1 MKFLN
6 ERMLANEYD
15 KTKWGG
21 DMDGCEYEN
30 DIELRNVTKRFGS
43 TIAVSNISLKV
54 RRGEFVSLLG
64 PSGCGKT
71 TTLRMIAGFEQ
82 PTEGEIFV
90 VEQNM
95 EGVEPYERPV
105 NTVFQN
111 YALFP
116 HLTIEE
122 NVAFGPKR
130 KKLAKENIKEIVDKY
145 LTLVNLE
152 GFNKRYPR
160 QLSGG
165 QQQRVALARA
175 LANDPKLLLLD
186 EPLGSL
192 DLKLRKQMQIE
203 LKRMQEQLKISFVYV
218 THDQEEALIMS
229 DRIVVM
235 NSGRVIQIGNGD
247 EIYEN
252 PRSRFVADFI
262 GETNLL
268 KCSVTGI
275 KENVFLDFEGI
286 SITASLASEEIGR
299 VGSVFLSIRPE
310 KILIAQ
316 GPIGKGNA
324 FPCRVK
330 DKVYVGANINFY
342 VELANSG
349 VIFVKSPNQSSISQI
364 SEGESVYI
372 GWDASDGKVLLE

>member
-1 MKFLN
+1 
-6 ERMLANEYD
+6 
-15 KTKWGG
+15 
-21 DMDGCEYEN
+21 MDGYEYEY
-30 DIELRNVTKRFGS
+30 DIELRSVTKRFGS
-43 TIAVSNISLKV
+43 TIAVNNISLKV

-90 VEQNM
+90 VGQNM
-95 EGVEPYERPV
+95 EGIEPYERPV

-116 HLTIEE
+116 HLTVEE

-130 KKLAKENIKEIVDKY
+130 KKLPKEKIKEIAEKY
-145 LTLVNLE
+145 LNLVNLE

-203 LKRMQEQLKISFVYV
+203 LKRLQEQLKISFVYV

-235 NSGRVIQIGNGD
+235 NSGRAIQIGSGD

-252 PRSRFVADFI
+252 PRSKFVADFI

-268 KCSVTGI
+268 KCLVTGI
-275 KENVFLDFEGI
+275 KENIFLDFEAI
-286 SITASLASEEIGR
+286 VITASLASEEDSNP
-299 VGSVFLSIRPE
+299 VGDVFLSIRPE
-310 KILIAQ
+310 KILISRE
-316 GPIGKGNA
+316 PIRKENSFLG
-324 FPCRVK
+324 RIK
-330 DKVYVGANINFY
+330 DKVYIGANINFY
-342 VELANSG
+342 VELPNGS
-349 VIFVKSPNQSSISQI
+349 VIFIKSPNQSTINQI
-364 SEGESVYI
+364 SEGENVYI
-372 GWDASDGKVLLE
+372 GWDVTDGKILME